1 MALDLSEVTLIFIA
15 YMSVLFGVA
24 FATERAWIPNAIV
37 RHPVTYV
44 LSLGVFASAF
54 AYYGIIDLAY
64 HYGYGALAYFLGA
77 GALFMFAPVTLKPL
91 IEIVHRYQ
99 IGSLADLLVFR
110 YHGYVVG
117 SIATACMLLAVIPLM
132 ALQLQ
137 AIADALSLLTVNND
151 NHWSLAS
158 RSFSTREILALIYCL
173 LLAVFTAQFGSKRE
187 QRWGLVFA
195 LGLES
200 LVKVAAFS
208 AVGLFALFSVFGGLD
223 GLDQWLL
230 SNPEHFERLHT
241 PGQNTTSSALLLI
254 FIASTLAMPH
264 IFHMCMVENPIHKSL
279 GMLSWA
285 IPLFLLFMALPIF
298 PILWA
303 GLAMDV
309 AAPIQYFPLAVP
321 MASGANGLSIIAF
334 LGGLSASTGALVI
347 IALASATMMLNH
359 WLLPVMPLNAH
370 RNIYQHLRWLRRL
383 LILIIFVSGYLF
395 FLLIHSRYS
404 LAELAILA
412 LVAALQ
418 LLPGIVAIAFWPRAN
433 GRGFLTGLLAGVAVW
448 AIGLLLPMV
457 AGLEEL
463 LIPGFNISLAVGI
476 EHWDQVTLWSL
487 ALNLLLFGTLSG
499 LHTPSPAERYSAE
512 LCSMDEVNHPVRS
525 TLNALSP
532 GEFINR
538 LADSLGPAI
547 ATQEVRRALREL
559 GLGRNE
565 RRPYALRRLRNR
577 LRENLSGL
585 FGIAMAGEILD
596 RHLPYKRP
604 LGSGKADIHL
614 IEERF
619 AQGEKEFSGL
629 MAQLNHLR
637 LYYRKTLQELP
648 MAICS
653 LGSDHEILMWNHAM
667 GRLTRI
673 DGEQVT
679 GSHLHNL
686 DEPWRNLIEDF
697 SENPTQSLRRAMVID
712 GETRWFSLH
721 KAIIHGP
728 VPDSAD
734 GQVILVEDVTEVQ
747 TLERELLHSE
757 RLASVGRLAAGMA
770 HEIGNPITGIACLAQ
785 NLRYDTD
792 DPDLLDTADQ
802 ILSQTMRV
810 DRIVKSLMSF
820 SHGGIPDSG
829 DRELVRLRPCVDE
842 AIQLLSLQHDKA
854 NVIFSNEIPEDL
866 LIQGD
871 QQQLI
876 QVFLNLLSN
885 ARDAS
890 PEGEAVT
897 VEAQADTDGIAIT
910 VTDAG
915 HGIDPHRIQRVM
927 EPFFTTKEPGE
938 GTGLGLPMVYSIV
951 TEHQG
956 QIEITSPACAGRGS
970 RFTLKFPHPKT
981 RNHKLSELETT

>member
-1 MALDLSEVTLIFIA
+1 MAFELSEVTLIFIA
-15 YMSVLFGVA
+15 YMAVLFGAA
-24 FATERAWIPNAIV
+24 FATERGWIPRVIV

-54 AYYGIIDLAY
+54 AFFGIIDLAY
-64 HYGYGALAYFLGA
+64 HYGYDALAYFLGA
-77 GALFMFAPVTLKPL
+77 GALFIFAPVALKPL
-91 IEIVHRYQ
+91 MEIVHRYQ

-110 YHGYVVG
+110 YHSRAVG
-117 SIATACMLLAVIPLM
+117 SIATAGLLLALVPLM

-137 AIADALSLLTVNND
+137 AIADVLSLLTVNND
-151 NHWSLAS
+151 NLWSLAS
-158 RSFSTREILALIYCL
+158 HSFSTRELLALIYCL
-173 LLAVFTAQFGSKRE
+173 LLAVFTALFGAKRE

-200 LVKVAAFS
+200 LVKVTALM
-208 AVGLFALFSVFGGLD
+208 AVGLYALFSVFGGLG

-230 SNPEHFERLHT
+230 DNPEHLERLYSPARDTT
-241 PGQNTTSSALLLI
+241 PSALLLI
-254 FIASTLAMPH
+254 FIASTVAMPH
-264 IFHMCMVENPIHKSL
+264 IFHMSMVESPIHKSL

-321 MASGANGLSIIAF
+321 MERGADGLSIIAF
-334 LGGLSASTGALVI
+334 LGGLSASTGALVT

-359 WLLPVMPLNAH
+359 WLLPVVPLNVH
-370 RNIYQHLRWLRRL
+370 RNIYRHLRWLRRL
-383 LILIIFVSGYLF
+383 LILIIFLGGYLF
-395 FLLIHSRYS
+395 FLVIHNRYS

-418 LLPGIVAIAFWPRAN
+418 FLPGIVAIAFWPQAQS
-433 GRGFLTGLLAGVAVW
+433 RGFLSGLLAGVAVW
-448 AIGLLLPMV
+448 ALGLLLPMV
-457 AGLEEL
+457 MGFEQLP
-463 LIPGFNISLAVGI
+463 IPGFDLSLAVGAAN
-476 EHWDQVTLWSL
+476 WDQVTLWSL
-487 ALNLLLFGTLSG
+487 GLNLLLFGVFSALR
-499 LHTPSPAERYSAE
+499 TPSPEERYSAE
-512 LCSMDEVNHPVRS
+512 LCSVDEVNRPVRS
-525 TLNALSP
+525 MLDARSP
-532 GEFINR
+532 AEFIDR
-538 LADSLGPAI
+538 LAISLGPAI

-565 RRPYALRRLRNR
+565 RRPYALRRLRNQ
-577 LRENLSGL
+577 LRANLSGL
-585 FGIAMAGEILD
+585 LGIAMAGEILE
-596 RHLPYKRP
+596 RHLPYQRP
-604 LGSGKADIHL
+604 QGSGKADIRL
-614 IEERF
+614 IEEHF
-619 AQGEKEFSGL
+619 AQDEKDFSGL
-629 MAQLNHLR
+629 AAQLNHLR

-653 LGSDHEILMWNHAM
+653 LGSDQEILMWNNAM
-667 GRLTRI
+667 ARLTRI
-673 DGEQVT
+673 DSEAVT
-679 GSHLHNL
+679 GSHLL
-686 DEPWRNLIEDF
+686 DLEEPWRTLIEEF
-697 SENPTQSLRRAMVID
+697 SRSPARSHRRAMAIE

-728 VPDSAD
+728 VPDSTD

-785 NLRYDTD
+785 NIRYDTD
-792 DPDLLDTADQ
+792 DPDLLDTAEQ
-802 ILSQTMRV
+802 ILSQTRRV

-820 SHGGIPDSG
+820 SHGGIPDSR
-829 DRELVRLRPCVDE
+829 DSEEVFLKPCVDE
-842 AIQLLSLQHDKA
+842 AIHLLALQHDQI
-854 NVIFSNEIPEDL
+854 NVTFSNQVAADL
-866 LIQGD
+866 SIRGD

-876 QVFLNLLSN
+876 QVFLNLLAN

-890 PEGEAVT
+890 AEGGVVS
-897 VEAQADTDGIAIT
+897 VEAAADAGSLEIM
-910 VTDAG
+910 VTDEG
-915 HGIDPHRIQRVM
+915 HGIDPRRVERIM
-927 EPFFTTKEPGE
+927 EPFFTTKDPGK

-956 QIEITSPACAGRGS
+956 QIEISSPVRDGRGA
-970 RFTLKFPHPKT
+970 RFTLKFPLGQCIPHSPQQPQ
-981 RNHKLSELETT
+981 SV